1 MEGFFSEEK
10 MKFNMKTFDV
20 AGFSDSVKSL
30 PDDLCN
36 KSKIYIL
43 GLCHKCMIEEKLT
56 SDARFGEL

>member
-1 MEGFFSEEK
+1 
-10 MKFNMKTFDV
+10 MKTFDV